1 MKHTVKII
9 ALLTLALALL
19 LAQAGCAES
28 DAGTPAPT
36 EAPSAETLS
45 ERYFAAIANLESGTA
60 GASLKTA
67 IAAAEVCAVAEAF
80 AVVDPD
86 AESLCAD
93 LRAAF
98 AEMDEAGQAAFRE
111 NFDAVRALIDDA
123 LEDYEANRGVF
134 EDAGVAEAMDGFVR
148 DPLNRLAWENLRD
161 HTLTLGNDAESA
173 DADS

>member
-1 MKHTVKII
+1 MMKFVRTI
-9 ALLTLALALL
+9 ALLMLALALL
-19 LAQAGCAES
+19 LPQAGFAEA
-28 DAGTPAPT
+28 DAGEAVEAPA
-36 EAPSAETLS
+36 EAPSAEVF
-45 ERYFAAIANLESGTA
+45 FAAVAGLEPGTA

-67 IAAAEVCAVAEAF
+67 IAAAEVCAVAEAYA
-80 AVVDPD
+80 AVDLD

-93 LRAAF
+93 LRAAYG
-98 AEMDEAGQAAFRE
+98 EMDEAGQAAFRE

-161 HTLTLGNDAESA
+161 CTLTLGNDAESA